1 MDQSFRHHDIPGEPL
16 RTELQQRVDRGEPT
30 RAILEEL
37 YLELQVELFA
47 RAFRSLR
54 DAGRAK
60 EHIQELFL
68 DMFLKVDEIIAHR
81 APKALIRTMA
91 RNRLI
96 DNYRNRVSSRPKE
109 VGDVVDDFDRLLE
122 RDLAGKAWSNR
133 FDEHVATWVGF
144 VEPVNAYL
152 LTIVAN
158 GWVRAED
165 MDAYLQGVLHGITQ
179 KELAQEFGLT
189 QGRISQLKSEVSRHV
204 RVAIYLCEVLG
215 IVRPP
220 HREAEIR
227 SHLDLLDLADSLTTQ
242 DRKLLRQAGGAI
254 RRDSL
259 DQVVLFSDDAEAAI
273 QPRNADRVVPL
284 QELHDAETRYSAAI
298 PNPTPHCIDSPCQLH
313 TASPQVNEGRR
324 R

>member
-1 MDQSFRHHDIPGEPL
+1 MDQSFRHHDIPGKPL
-16 RTELQQRVDRGEPT
+16 RTELQQRIDRGEPN

-37 YLELQVELFA
+37 YLEMQVELFA

-54 DAGRAK
+54 DAGHAK
-60 EHIQELFL
+60 DEVQELFL
-68 DMFLKVDEIIAHR
+68 EMFLKVDEIIAHES
-81 APKALIRTMA
+81 PKALIRTMA
-91 RNRLI
+91 RNRLV
-96 DNYRNRVSSRPKE
+96 DRYRKRVSSRPKE
-109 VGDVVDDFDRLLE
+109 VGDVADDFDKLLE

-133 FDEHVATWVGF
+133 FDEHVATWVGL
-144 VEPVNAYL
+144 VEPVRAYL
-152 LTIVAN
+152 QTIVTS
-158 GWVRAED
+158 GWVRPVD
-165 MDAYLQGVLHGITQ
+165 MDAYWQGVVEGVTQ
-179 KELAQEFGLT
+179 KELAQESGLS

-204 RVAIYLCEVLG
+204 RVAIYLCEILG

-227 SHLDLLDLADSLTTQ
+227 AHLDLLDLAGSLTTQ

-254 RRDSL
+254 QRDSL

-273 QPRNADRVVPL
+273 QPRNADRVVTL
-284 QELHDAETRYSAAI
+284 QELHDAETRYAAAI
-298 PNPTPHCIDSPCQLH
+298 PNPTPDCIDSPCQLH